1 MQNQRKADFFRLSFF
16 IADNT
21 LSADTLLWEAS
32 VSALAKLKLVSS
44 KRQRTINPV
53 QVRRHKLVSRLHE
66 QIELAKAKLEG
77 RTYTPTRLRG
87 YRNVDT
93 GERRS
98 MEVPKRVKEWFWI
111 AENGKINLAIKY
123 GAKTVSLN
131 KKGANAIELTN
142 GTELVG
148 TLHKLKEAVENG
160 ELDEAIAEVS
170 NATRKGFKR

>member
-1 MQNQRKADFFRLSFF
+1 LSFPT
-16 IADNT
+16 ADNT

-93 GERRS
+93 GERRT
-98 MEVPKRVKEWFWI
+98 MEVPKRVKEWYWT
-111 AENGKINLAIKY
+111 AENGKINLSIRY
-123 GAKTVSLN
+123 GSTIIELAKER
-131 KKGANAIELTN
+131 NAIEVRNLE
-142 GTELVG
+142 ELLEALSAIKQA
-148 TLHKLKEAVENG
+148 TLNG
-160 ELDEAIAEVS
+160 ELDDAILQAS
-170 NATRKGFKR
+170 DKLRAGFIG

>member
-1 MQNQRKADFFRLSFF
+1 LSFF

-32 VSALAKLKLVSS
+32 VSALAKLKLVAS

-77 RTYTPTRLRG
+77 RTYTPTRLRS

-93 GERRS
+93 GERRA
-98 MEVPKRVKEWFWI
+98 MEVPKRVKEWYWT
-111 AENGKINLAIKY
+111 AENGKINLSIRY
-123 GAKTVSLN
+123 GSTIIELAKER
-131 KKGANAIELTN
+131 NAIEVRNLE
-142 GTELVG
+142 EL
-148 TLHKLKEAVENG
+148 LEALSAIKQATFNG
-160 ELDEAIAEVS
+160 ELDDAILQAS
-170 NATRKGFKR
+170 DKLRAGFIG